1 MTFFKGRACSLWKNF
16 DVSAVSLY
24 FGIVMVTVSW
34 HAGWVETRLFGQN
47 SSFLFSFF
55 LFSFLL
61 AVMLLQFP
69 SIYNTVFSDCHQ
81 NREILASHLTSKGV
95 YWFKNLN
102 KSTPDN
108 DKISLYHVR
117 SHQRSIPTINTYICD
132 SRLSKNPKPTI
143 TNLILLAVKL
153 QTTVSFTAFVSTAN
167 A

>member
-1 MTFFKGRACSLWKNF
+1 MKKFWCVSCFFILWYCHGNRVMTCRLSRNSPFWTEFF
-16 DVSAVSLY
+16 
-24 FGIVMVTVSW
+24 I
-34 HAGWVETRLFGQN
+34 
-47 SSFLFSFF
+47 SFFFF
-55 LFSFLL
+55 LFSFLS